1 MSSTKEQLITALK
14 NHPDGFIS
22 SERLSDT
29 LNISLDTVRKHLD
42 VLEKD
47 GYIIKVNEEANYLLG
62 AKSIETS
69 QTAIAKGLNTE
80 WLGKTIIH
88 KEITDSTQRDVRDAA
103 KEGKSHGTVV
113 IANAQTNSKGRMGRV
128 WHSSKG
134 KGIWMSILLK
144 PKITPQKATLLTLV
158 TATVL
163 ADVFSDIKSLRIKWP
178 NDILIG
184 DKKIAGILTE
194 MQMEKG
200 QIQYIALGIGI
211 NVNQTT
217 EDMPEDIREMATSLQ
232 IETNHFWNMNTL
244 IQDILQVLE
253 QRYIDFME
261 NGFTSIK
268 QKWEENGYRIGE
280 SIRIN
285 VPDEQYE
292 AIFLGIDDD
301 GALLVLHDGTEKK
314 LYSAEIDWFNN
325 KGRKKEDDQ
334 NKA

>member
-1 MSSTKEQLITALK
+1 
-14 NHPDGFIS
+14 
-22 SERLSDT
+22 
-29 LNISLDTVRKHLD
+29 
-42 VLEKD
+42 
-47 GYIIKVNEEANYLLG
+47 
-62 AKSIETS
+62 
-69 QTAIAKGLNTE
+69 
-80 WLGKTIIH
+80 
-88 KEITDSTQRDVRDAA
+88 
-103 KEGKSHGTVV
+103 
-113 IANAQTNSKGRMGRV
+113 
-128 WHSSKG
+128 
-134 KGIWMSILLK
+134 
-144 PKITPQKATLLTLV
+144 TPQKATLLTLV

-268 QKWEENGYRIGE
+268 QKWEETGRASCRERI
-280 SIRIN
+280 
-285 VPDEQYE
+285 
-292 AIFLGIDDD
+292 
-301 GALLVLHDGTEKK
+301 
-314 LYSAEIDWFNN
+314 
-325 KGRKKEDDQ
+325 
-334 NKA
+334 